1 MSFQFQENGFWFSVS
16 REWVFNFR
24 GMGFLTVFK
33 LDVGEEHEDEDDTG
47 CWGRTRFGIV
57 RVSFR
62 FQVKVKFGDF
72 R

>member
-1 MSFQFQENGFWFSVS
+1 MGFQVS
-16 REWVFNFR
+16 ISGEWVFNFR
-24 GMGFLTVFK
+24 GMSFLTVIK
-33 LDVGEEHEDEDDTG
+33 LDVGEEHEDKDDTG

-62 FQVKVKFGDF
+62 FQVEVKFGDF